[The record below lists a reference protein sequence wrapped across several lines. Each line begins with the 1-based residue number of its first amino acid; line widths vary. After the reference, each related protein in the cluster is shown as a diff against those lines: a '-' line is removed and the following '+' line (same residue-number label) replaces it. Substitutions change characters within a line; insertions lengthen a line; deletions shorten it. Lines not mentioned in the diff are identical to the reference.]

1 MLKAT
6 RPIRIGSLIL
16 ATMFVLGWGKASVDR
31 QAVHRCND
39 IGVAYM
45 EQHNYYAAS
54 QEFGKALELDSDYAI
69 GRINLGIAYY
79 ALSMYAEAD
88 AEFEKA
94 LALDPKNPYA
104 YFNLGLVSKV
114 QGEYEQAGKAFEE
127 VLKVD
132 SDDPFVHYNSGIV
145 FSKQGRHAEAIRAY
159 RRVIALDPN
168 NVSAYYNLAGEL
180 RRAKKPEES
189 KQVLAL
195 FTEKR
200 ASGLNPTVGVRY
212 LEQGKYAEAIVDRAH
227 RAEAEAGDHVI
238 PVKFVDATAQAGLN
252 RGQESGVRGQGQSE
266 IRNPKS
272 EIIASRSA
280 VAFGDYDGDG
290 DPDVY
295 WVRCA
300 ASEAASAN
308 VLYRNNGDGTF
319 TDVTEETGVGD
330 SGMGMACAFGD
341 YDNDGDRDLYVA
353 NYGPNV
359 LYQNNGDGTF
369 IDVTQEA
376 GVEDRGMGEEI
387 RNPQSAIRN
396 PKWSMGCAFGD
407 YDHDGDIDLYVANYG
422 DLKGRGQSNTLLRNN
437 GNGTFADVTA
447 QVDVGNGARRSVAVL
462 FTDFDNDRDVDM
474 YVVNDGEPNALYSNN
489 RDGTFTEVAALAG
502 IADAGHS
509 RVVAG
514 GDYNKDDRMDLLM
527 ASRDGSDILYRNS
540 KDRTFSQDPVLSERT
555 AELKGNRIGGFF
567 DYDNDG
573 DLDIFV
579 LSATKNLLLRNR
591 GDGTFADASEVFGE
605 RKGEVRDVALGDY
618 DDDGDVDLLLADGE
632 DLTLLRNDG
641 GNANHWLKI
650 RLAGVGC
657 NKDGIGTKVL
667 LKAGPVWQKLEARAT
682 SQRSLELTFGVGKA
696 EKVEMVRILWPG
708 GVRQA
713 ELDVEADQTLEVTE
727 LDRKGT
733 SCPMLYAWDGSRF
746 EFITDF
752 LGMAATGEFLIP
764 GEYAYPDVDEY
775 IKIEGAQLKPQDGVY
790 QIRIATQLEEIALI
804 DQVRLIAVDHPSEVD
819 VVPNEKAA
827 FSGAYPEF
835 KLYTVRDLRPPVAAH
850 DDRGKDILPLIL
862 EQDRT
867 YPAGFELLP
876 LKGYAEMHH
885 IVLDLG
891 DLSGAERISFF
902 LRVSK

>member
-1 MLKAT
+1 MFRAT
-6 RPIRIGSLIL
+6 RPILIGSLIL
-16 ATMFVLGWGKASVDR
+16 ATMFVLGCGKASVDR
-31 QAVHRCND
+31 QAVHRRND
-39 IGVAYM
+39 LGVAYM

-54 QEFGKALELDSDYAI
+54 QEFGKALELDPDYAI

-94 LALDPKNPYA
+94 LALDPNNPYA
-104 YFNLGLVSKV
+104 HFNLGLVSKV

-200 ASGLNPTVGVRY
+200 ASGLNPTAGVRY

-227 RAEAEAGDHVI
+227 RAEAEAGDRVI
-238 PVKFVDATAQAGLN
+238 PVKLCHATAPAGCEN
-252 RGQESGVRGQGQSE
+252 REEGAWVGDQGQSE

-272 EIIASRSA
+272 EIITSGSA

-308 VLYRNNGDGTF
+308 GLYRNNGDGTF
-319 TDVTEETGVGD
+319 TDVTEEAGVGD
-330 SGMGMACAFGD
+330 RGMGMACAFGD

-359 LYQNNGDGTF
+359 LYRNNGDGTF

-376 GVEDRGMGEEI
+376 KVEEDGMGEIRNPKSEI
-387 RNPQSAIRN
+387 RNPQ
-396 PKWSMGCAFGD
+396 WSMGCAFGD

-422 DLKGRGQSNTLLRNN
+422 DLKGRGQPNTLLRNN
-437 GNGTFADVTA
+437 GNGTFSDMTT
-447 QVDVGNGARRSVAVL
+447 QVDVGDEAHRSVAVL

-474 YVVNDGEPNALYSNN
+474 YVVNDGEPNTLFSNN

-509 RVVAG
+509 RAVAG

-527 ASRDGSDILYRNS
+527 VSREGADILYRNS
-540 KDRTFSQDPVLSERT
+540 KDRMFSHDPVLSERT

-579 LSATKNLLLRNR
+579 LSATKSRLLRNR
-591 GDGTFADASEVFGE
+591 GDGTFAQASDGFGE
-605 RKGEVRDVALGDY
+605 RKGEIRDAALGD
-618 DDDGDVDLLLADGE
+618 
-632 DLTLLRNDG
+632 
-641 GNANHWLKI
+641 
-650 RLAGVGC
+650 
-657 NKDGIGTKVL
+657 
-667 LKAGPVWQKLEARAT
+667 
-682 SQRSLELTFGVGKA
+682 
-696 EKVEMVRILWPG
+696 
-708 GVRQA
+708 
-713 ELDVEADQTLEVTE
+713 
-727 LDRKGT
+727 
-733 SCPMLYAWDGSRF
+733 
-746 EFITDF
+746 
-752 LGMAATGEFLIP
+752 
-764 GEYAYPDVDEY
+764 
-775 IKIEGAQLKPQDGVY
+775 
-790 QIRIATQLEEIALI
+790 
-804 DQVRLIAVDHPSEVD
+804 
-819 VVPNEKAA
+819 
-827 FSGAYPEF
+827 
-835 KLYTVRDLRPPVAAH
+835 
-850 DDRGKDILPLIL
+850 
-862 EQDRT
+862 
-867 YPAGFELLP
+867 
-876 LKGYAEMHH
+876 
-885 IVLDLG
+885 
-891 DLSGAERISFF
+891 
-902 LRVSK
+902 

>member
-1 MLKAT
+1 
-6 RPIRIGSLIL
+6 
-16 ATMFVLGWGKASVDR
+16 
-31 QAVHRCND
+31 
-39 IGVAYM
+39 
-45 EQHNYYAAS
+45 
-54 QEFGKALELDSDYAI
+54 
-69 GRINLGIAYY
+69 
-79 ALSMYAEAD
+79 
-88 AEFEKA
+88 
-94 LALDPKNPYA
+94 
-104 YFNLGLVSKV
+104 
-114 QGEYEQAGKAFEE
+114 
-127 VLKVD
+127 
-132 SDDPFVHYNSGIV
+132 
-145 FSKQGRHAEAIRAY
+145 
-159 RRVIALDPN
+159 
-168 NVSAYYNLAGEL
+168 
-180 RRAKKPEES
+180 
-189 KQVLAL
+189 
-195 FTEKR
+195 
-200 ASGLNPTVGVRY
+200 
-212 LEQGKYAEAIVDRAH
+212 
-227 RAEAEAGDHVI
+227 
-238 PVKFVDATAQAGLN
+238 
-252 RGQESGVRGQGQSE
+252 
-266 IRNPKS
+266 
-272 EIIASRSA
+272 
-280 VAFGDYDGDG
+280 
-290 DPDVY
+290 
-295 WVRCA
+295 
-300 ASEAASAN
+300 
-308 VLYRNNGDGTF
+308 
-319 TDVTEETGVGD
+319 
-330 SGMGMACAFGD
+330 
-341 YDNDGDRDLYVA
+341 
-353 NYGPNV
+353 
-359 LYQNNGDGTF
+359 
-369 IDVTQEA
+369 
-376 GVEDRGMGEEI
+376 
-387 RNPQSAIRN
+387 
-396 PKWSMGCAFGD
+396 
-407 YDHDGDIDLYVANYG
+407 
-422 DLKGRGQSNTLLRNN
+422 
-437 GNGTFADVTA
+437 
-447 QVDVGNGARRSVAVL
+447 
-462 FTDFDNDRDVDM
+462 
-474 YVVNDGEPNALYSNN
+474 
-489 RDGTFTEVAALAG
+489 VAALAG

-605 RKGEVRDVALGDY
+605 RKGEVRDAALGDY
-618 DDDGDVDLLLADGE
+618 DDDGDVDILTTDGE
-632 DLTLLRNDG
+632 GLTLLRNDG
-641 GNANHWLKI
+641 GNANHWLKL
-650 RLAGVGC
+650 RLVGVGC

-713 ELDVEADQTLEVTE
+713 ELDVAADQTLEVTE

-891 DLSGAERISFF
+891 DLSGAERIILVLNGTLKYAGSNSNLAAYQMGLALLPPRLEVKNAKGKWETALEDMGIPAGEPKTVPVDLTGKFPTDDYRIRIVTNIPIYWDQILISTYAGAAPVRMTDLTMRRAEMGWLGYPRRYSPDGKWPPIYDYYDARTSDLWRDLSGWYTRYGDVRELLGEIDDRYVITRHGDQVAFEFEVASAPPLEEGWVRDF
-902 LRVSK
+902 LFYSNGYGKDTTINSACSSTVEPLPFHAMSKYPYGEDERYPYDVDGTYQERYNTRGVLWRGE